1 MRTSL
6 RHTLVLT
13 AALAIAIGSSVPAPA
28 AGNSDAPDG
37 EGEVVAP
44 RRGCDARVS
53 SGKALRR
60 AINRRPQG
68 TTICLSGTI
77 RIKAELEPKHRQ
89 VFVGPAALRP
99 AHGRVEQGFDLDKA
113 SGVVIRRLNI
123 SGFALRAIRCGRKA
137 LITRSRLHHNGRNG
151 IGGGNCAG
159 LRIVRNE
166 IDHNGDAHHLGSGS
180 SGVKLAGDAD
190 HTTVIRNYVHHN
202 IGNGLWWDADARDA
216 LASRNR
222 IIGNT
227 RKGINYEVSGGPAI
241 FRHNVVRRNNR
252 EGHRDS
258 AGIMVTSSRDVRI
271 VYNILGRNR
280 NAGIKIDNAGGRGFP
295 LEDIFVAHNRLRGDE
310 IRCDEGRNIRC
321 QRR

>member
-1 MRTSL
+1 MRTL
-6 RHTLVLT
+6 FRHTLVLV
-13 AALAIAIGSSVPAPA
+13 AAVAVAIGATVPASA
-28 AGNSDAPDG
+28 AGSSESAAG
-37 EGEVVAP
+37 EGEPVAA
-44 RRGCDARVS
+44 RRRCDARVN

-60 AINRRPQG
+60 AINRRTQG
-68 TTICLSGTI
+68 ATICLSGTI
-77 RIKAELEPKHRQ
+77 RVSAELEPKHRQ
-89 VFVGPAALRP
+89 VFVGPATVRA
-99 AHGRVEQGFDLDKA
+99 AHARVEQGFDLDKA

-123 SGFALRAIRCGRKA
+123 SGFELRAIRCGRKA
-137 LITRSRLHHNGRNG
+137 TITRSRLHHNGRNG
-151 IGGGNCAG
+151 IGGGNCAY
-159 LRIVRNE
+159 LKIVHNE

-180 SGVKLAGDAD
+180 AGVKLAGDAD
-190 HTTVIRNYVHHN
+190 HTEVIGNYVHHN

-216 LASRNR
+216 LASRNK

-227 RKGINYEVSGGPAI
+227 RKGINYEVSGGPAV

-258 AGIMVTSSRDVRI
+258 AGIMVTSSRNVRI
-271 VYNILGRNR
+271 VHNILGRNR

-295 LEDIFVAHNRLRGDE
+295 LEDIFVRHNRLRGDD

>member
-1 MRTSL
+1 MRAL
-6 RHTLVLT
+6 FRHTLVLAT
-13 AALAIAIGSSVPAPA
+13 AVAIAIGATVPASA
-28 AGNSDAPDG
+28 A
-37 EGEVVAP
+37 EGSGAGSGGDPVAA
-44 RRGCDARVS
+44 RRRCDARVG
-53 SGKALRR
+53 SGTALRR

-68 TTICLSGTI
+68 ATICLSGTI
-77 RIKAELEPKHRQ
+77 RISAELEPKHRQ
-89 VFVGPAALRP
+89 VFVGPAAIRP

-123 SGFALRAIRCGRKA
+123 SGFGLRAIRCGRKA

-151 IGGGNCAG
+151 IGGGSCAG

-166 IDHNGDAHHLGSGS
+166 IDHNGDTHHLGSGS
-180 SGVKLAGDAD
+180 GGVKLAGDAD
-190 HTTVIRNYVHHN
+190 HTSVIRNSVHHN

-216 LASRNR
+216 LASRNK

-241 FRHNVVRRNNR
+241 FRYNVVRRNNR

-258 AGIMVTSSRDVRI
+258 AGIMVTSSRSVRI
-271 VYNILGRNR
+271 VHNILGRNR

-295 LEDIFVAHNRLRGDE
+295 LEDILVRRNRLRGDE